1 MTMVREQDVFF
12 VLGPAVDYIWSFVT
26 AWNAGNRGRASEL
39 IRRLIFGTAMAVTCY
54 LPQLAAYLT
63 LNGRIGPSPYVE
75 DKMAWLSPYA
85 TSVLLSTEHGLVAW
99 TPLVIVALV
108 GVGVLCVKSLPGTS
122 FRELRRIGLCLLVMF
137 AAQAYISGS
146 VDSWTVAGAFG
157 QRRFVG
163 VTIILVIGL
172 ATLIRVTAKHWSS
185 VPTFA
190 LMTICIWWN
199 LGLMVQFGAGLM
211 DRQRLELTRNAY
223 NTFVVVPRAF
233 PVMVYR
239 YFFDRTSF
247 YEEPDRYD
255 DSRPSRP

>member
-1 MTMVREQDVFF
+1 
-12 VLGPAVDYIWSFVT
+12 
-26 AWNAGNRGRASEL
+26 
-39 IRRLIFGTAMAVTCY
+39 
-54 LPQLAAYLT
+54 
-63 LNGRIGPSPYVE
+63 
-75 DKMAWLSPYA
+75 MAWLSPYA
-85 TSVLLSTEHGLVAW
+85 ASVLLSTEHGLVAW
-99 TPLVIVALV
+99 TPLVIAALV
-108 GVGVLCVKSLPGTS
+108 GIGVLCVKSLPGTS
-122 FRELRRIGLCLLVMF
+122 FRELRRIGLCLFVMF
-137 AAQAYISGS
+137 AAQVYISGS

-233 PVMVYR
+233 PIMVYR